1 MEILLDR
8 YDMDVYT
15 LPYWLGETVF
25 HEAVM
30 PISNPGGTLED
41 IALMYKA
48 EQIRS
53 VRSSDLETA
62 YAEGKDYALAD
73 GKLRILPGSAIAI
86 VPYGAYYPPQQTAD
100 SKRLSEAC
108 GPGYIF
114 FSEDAWMHTRQLSV
128 TYTHKDPWSGPIPA
142 CKRTLLPK
150 TQEKLK
156 TGKPLN
162 ICVFGDSICVGGNS
176 SGFLGAKPH
185 APIWPQMLVDKLV
198 KAYPQS
204 EISFSNPSVG
214 GKTSG
219 WGAEEAQARVGY
231 GPDLCVI
238 GFGMNDGTKR
248 VPPEEYQQNIK
259 AIMEIAAAGNPNC
272 EFVLV
277 ATTLPNPQVGRFF
290 GDQQA
295 YLPMLTMLEKVGVAV
310 ADMTTFH
317 QELLRRKQFY
327 HMSANNVNHPNDFM
341 ARAYAQVLWQT
352 IIGY

>member
-1 MEILLDR
+1 
-8 YDMDVYT
+8 
-15 LPYWLGETVF
+15 
-25 HEAVM
+25 
-30 PISNPGGTLED
+30 
-41 IALMYKA
+41 
-48 EQIRS
+48 
-53 VRSSDLETA
+53 
-62 YAEGKDYALAD
+62 
-73 GKLRILPGSAIAI
+73 
-86 VPYGAYYPPQQTAD
+86 
-100 SKRLSEAC
+100 
-108 GPGYIF
+108 
-114 FSEDAWMHTRQLSV
+114 
-128 TYTHKDPWSGPIPA
+128 
-142 CKRTLLPK
+142 
-150 TQEKLK
+150 
-156 TGKPLN
+156 
-162 ICVFGDSICVGGNS
+162 
-176 SGFLGAKPH
+176 
-185 APIWPQMLVDKLV
+185 VDKLV

-327 HMSANNVNHPNDFM
+327 HMSANNVNHPNDFL